1 MLGTF
6 TPFYSSYVIFVL
18 ILHWL
23 LRLFGAFWIFGGFFV
38 FQEARQAVFID
49 NVLEALTQEREDR
62 LVSRFL
68 LLGSILTILSG
79 ACLVLDSRWVFL
91 PLSLLILSQMVYFAL
106 QRQRYQQAQTAEERE
121 AALVSP
127 ETVNAFKVCWGVALA
142 AGLGWAI
149 GALR

>member
-1 MLGTF
+1 MTSAF
-6 TPFYSSYVIFVL
+6 AWYVIFAVTL
-18 ILHWL
+18 QWL
-23 LRLFGAFWIFGGFFV
+23 LRLFGAFWIFGGFLV
-38 FQEARQAVFID
+38 FQEARQAIFID
-49 NVLEALTQEREDR
+49 DALEALTQEPEDR

-79 ACLVLDSRWVFL
+79 ACLVLASRWVFL

-106 QRQRYQQAQTAEERE
+106 QRQRYQRAQTAEERE

-127 ETVNAFKVCWGVALA
+127 ETVNAFKVCWVVALA
-142 AGLGWAI
+142 SGLGWVM